1 MMWLVAHPGSAMQDS
16 SLAVGLSEDE
26 EDLEEEA
33 AVKLMLVVLGQDAI
47 QGFYQQVCLLSYMP
61 STPCQQQS

>member
-1 MMWLVAHPGSAMQDS
+1 MWLAAHPGSAMQDS
-16 SLAVGLSEDE
+16 CLAVGQSEDE

-47 QGFYQQVCLLSYMP
+47 QGFYQQVCLLSYML
-61 STPCQQQS
+61 STPCQEQS

>member
-1 MMWLVAHPGSAMQDS
+1 MQDS

-47 QGFYQQVCLLSYMP
+47 QGFYQQVCLLIYML
-61 STPCQQQS
+61 SASCQ